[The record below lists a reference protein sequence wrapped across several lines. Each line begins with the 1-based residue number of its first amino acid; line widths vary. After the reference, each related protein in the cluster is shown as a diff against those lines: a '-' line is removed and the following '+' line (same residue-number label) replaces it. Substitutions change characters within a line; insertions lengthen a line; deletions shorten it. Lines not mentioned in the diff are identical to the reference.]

1 VRGASQYDGR
11 ARYHRAAR
19 YSGGF
24 NASAVVALVSERG
37 EGSRGPIAID
47 ALVVT
52 RQAVARGV
60 DVVLVD
66 HGLPDEYRHRK
77 LIRTFAARP

>member
-1 VRGASQYDGR
+1 MPPSHDGR

-60 DVVLVD
+60 GCT
-66 HGLPDEYRHRK
+66 HPGLFCPSSGSV
-77 LIRTFAARP
+77 